1 MKKVFVGVL
10 FLFGLISIG
19 NLNAQCKSSKQVKSY
34 VSSHDDIVDIAI
46 SSDVHTTLV
55 AAVKAADLVS
65 TLKSDGPFTVFA
77 PTNLAF
83 EKLPKGTVESL
94 LKPSAKSDLTS
105 VLTYHV
111 IPANISSSA
120 LVTAIQAAGGTFEMK
135 TVQGGIIKA
144 TMKGN
149 HVVLVDEK
157 DRISKITATDLNGT
171 NGVIHVVDEVVLP
184 N

>member
-1 MKKVFVGVL
+1 MLLAALLTLGSLQEV
-10 FLFGLISIG
+10 
-19 NLNAQCKSSKQVKSY
+19 NAQCNSSKNHKKVKSY
-34 VSSHDDIVDIAI
+34 TRSHDDIVDIAI

-55 AAVKAADLVS
+55 AAVKAAGLVN

-83 EKLPKGTVESL
+83 DRLPKGTVETL
-94 LKPSAKSDLTS
+94 LKPENKSTLID

-111 IPANISSSA
+111 IPTRLSA
-120 LVTAIQAAGGTFEMK
+120 ENLVAAINAAGGSFTMS
-135 TVQGGIIKA
+135 TVQGNNLTA

-149 HVVLVDEK
+149 HVILK
-157 DRISKITATDLNGT
+157 DTKGGISKITTTDLKGT
-171 NGVIHVVDEVVLP
+171 NGFVHVIDAVVLP